1 MTQEQAQEIK
11 DILLQIRG
19 NIPANL
25 VDPIYNHYKTHINP
39 GFARPCTCQ
48 PKYWNQMIVE
58 LRDKVEVTLNKV
70 TDENK
75 PELNSTSG
83 EERDGTVD
91 ANNSKRKGRKAN
103 KTGVA

>member
-1 MTQEQAQEIK
+1 
-11 DILLQIRG
+11 
-19 NIPANL
+19 
-25 VDPIYNHYKTHINP
+25 
-39 GFARPCTCQ
+39 
-48 PKYWNQMIVE
+48 MIVE